1 MQDMYFNRVRR
12 ILTCHVKTIDPEQ
25 AKELVTLIQG
35 KVKKSDVK
43 AETQPRSSGGN
54 KGASA

>member
-12 ILTCHVKTIDPEQ
+12 ILTCHVEAIDPVQ
-25 AKELVTLIQG
+25 AKELVNLIQS
-35 KVKKSDVK
+35 KVKKSDAK

-54 KGASA
+54 TGASA